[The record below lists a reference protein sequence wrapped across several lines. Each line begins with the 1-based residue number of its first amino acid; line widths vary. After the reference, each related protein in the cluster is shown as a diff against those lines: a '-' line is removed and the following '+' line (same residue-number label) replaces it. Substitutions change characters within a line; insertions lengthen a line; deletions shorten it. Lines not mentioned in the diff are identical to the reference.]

1 MEGTDRT
8 HLAREGNPARGRM
21 ELGSPE
27 VWLVGGIEKGVA
39 GALHRE
45 CANAE
50 PSQGMIG
57 WDS

>member
-8 HLAREGNPARGRM
+8 HLAREGHPARGRM

-27 VWLVGGIEKGVA
+27 LRVVGGTEEGVA
-39 GALHRE
+39 RALHRE
-45 CANAE
+45 CASAE